1 MNSPETDSCRGSS
14 SPLFA
19 AALALATVLLGQT
32 AHGEPIS
39 VTDCVRLALARAPA
53 TRAAGFEVDAA
64 TARMRAAQAAYAPRL
79 IAEGQ
84 YGRSEGFD
92 ETVTNGGVTST
103 LLTIEATLLD
113 GGLRDAQFAA
123 ARARLQSANAIAQQR
138 RADVALAVRAAYF
151 NALAARTESG
161 VHGEN
166 IRTLRDYVGL
176 LQRQETLGLA
186 PHNDVLRARL
196 AVETARTAARAADAQ
211 LASARSEL
219 TLLTGI
225 DVTPDALVEPAPIA
239 PPEATEALIDAS
251 PLLAD
256 AQAAVEAA
264 RREADAVR
272 SEWRGHLTLTA
283 SGGAL
288 GVQPGP
294 TFHDNGGGQFLFGF
308 TVPLYD
314 GGGISARVA
323 AAVAAARIAEANVE
337 QSRQTIQI
345 ALARAG
351 AGAMRAQEDL
361 TAWQRA
367 GPQAQED
374 FQLMRARYL
383 GGGNVRLLEV
393 LDALN
398 QYVDARLHVPQAL
411 LAYRLAVATQE
422 QILGQLP
429 TAQVP
434 SGQVPPGEMPQ

>member
-1 MNSPETDSCRGSS
+1 MHGPMKSSGTVSCRASS
-14 SPLFA
+14 QPLSA
-19 AALALATVLLGQT
+19 VALALATVLLSQT
-32 AHGEPIS
+32 VHGEPIS
-39 VTDCVRLALARAPA
+39 VTDCIRLALARAPA

-64 TARMRAAQAAYAPRL
+64 SAGVRAAQAAYVPRL
-79 IAEGQ
+79 LAEAN
-84 YGRSEGFD
+84 YGRSQGFD
-92 ETVTNGGVTST
+92 ETVTNGGLTST

-151 NALAARTESG
+151 TALAARTDSA

-166 IRTLRDYVGL
+166 IRTLRGYVAL
-176 LQRQETLGLA
+176 LQRQGTLGLA
-186 PHNDVLRARL
+186 PHNDALRARL
-196 AVETARTAARAADAQ
+196 AVETARTAERAADAQ
-211 LASARSEL
+211 LAGARGEL
-219 TLLTGI
+219 TLLTGV

-239 PPEATEALIDAS
+239 PPQATEALIDAS
-251 PLLAD
+251 PVLAD
-256 AQAAVEAA
+256 ARAAAEAA
-264 RREADAVR
+264 RRQADAAR

-323 AAVAAARIAEANVE
+323 AAVAAASIAEANVE

-351 AGAMRAQEDL
+351 AEATRAQGDL

-367 GPQAQED
+367 VPQAQED

-411 LAYRLAVATQE
+411 LTYRLAVATQE
-422 QILGQLP
+422 QMLGQLP

-434 SGQVPPGEMPQ
+434 AGQVSQ

>member
-19 AALALATVLLGQT
+19 AALLLATVLLSQT
-32 AHGEPIS
+32 VQGEPIS

-64 TARMRAAQAAYAPRL
+64 SAGVRAAQAAYVPRL
-79 IAEGQ
+79 LAEAN
-84 YGRSEGFD
+84 YGRSQGFD
-92 ETVTNGGVTST
+92 ETVTNGGVTSA

-123 ARARLQSANAIAQQR
+123 ARARLRSASAMAQQR

-161 VHGEN
+161 VHGED

-196 AVETARTAARAADAQ
+196 AVETARTAERAADAQ
-211 LASARSEL
+211 LAGARSEL
-219 TLLTGI
+219 TLLTGV
-225 DVTPDALVEPAPIA
+225 DVTPDALVEPAAIA
-239 PPEATEALIDAS
+239 PPQVTEALIDAC
-251 PLLAD
+251 PVLAD
-256 AQAAVEAA
+256 ARAAAEAA
-264 RREADAVR
+264 CREADSVR

-323 AAVAAARIAEANVE
+323 AAVAAARTAEANVE

-351 AGAMRAQEDL
+351 TEAARAQGDL
-361 TAWQRA
+361 MAWQRA
-367 GPQAQED
+367 IPQAQED

-411 LAYRLAVATQE
+411 LTYWLAVATQE
-422 QILGQLP
+422 QILGQVP
-429 TAQVP
+429 T
-434 SGQVPPGEMPQ
+434 GQVPMEQGSQ

>member
-1 MNSPETDSCRGSS
+1 MRGPMKSSGTVSCRGLSL
-14 SPLFA
+14 PLFT
-19 AALALATVLLGQT
+19 AALGLATVLLGQT
-32 AHGEPIS
+32 AYAEPITIS
-39 VTDCVRLALARAPA
+39 DCIRLALARAPA
-53 TRAAGFEVDAA
+53 ARAAVFEVDAA
-64 TARMRAAQAAYAPRL
+64 TAGVRAAQAAYAPRL
-79 IAEGQ
+79 LAEGQ

-92 ETVTNGGVTST
+92 ETVTNGGVTSA

-123 ARARLQSANAIAQQR
+123 ARARLRSANAIAQQR

-151 NALAARTESG
+151 TALAARTSSA

-166 IRTLRDYVGL
+166 IRTLRDYVTL

-186 PHNDVLRARL
+186 PHNDVLRAQL
-196 AVETARTAARAADAQ
+196 AVETARTAERAADAQ
-211 LASARSEL
+211 LASAQSEL
-219 TLLTGI
+219 TLLTGV

-239 PPEATEALIDAS
+239 PPQATEALIDAS
-251 PLLAD
+251 PVLAD
-256 AQAAVEAA
+256 ARAAVEAA
-264 RREADAVR
+264 RRDADAVR

-294 TFHDNGGGQFLFGF
+294 AFHDNGGGQFLFGF

-314 GGGISARVA
+314 GGGVSARVA
-323 AAVAAARIAEANVE
+323 AAVAGARIAQANVE

-351 AGAMRAQEDL
+351 AEAARAQEDL
-361 TAWQRA
+361 TAWQHA
-367 GPQAQED
+367 IPQAQDD

-411 LAYRLAVATQE
+411 LTYRLAVATQE

-434 SGQVPPGEMPQ
+434 AGQVSQ